1 MNLGACIL
9 FVFGHA
15 VSSEFKANAQRELLW
30 WYYKTHYPW
39 HFLAHYP
46 GAAGILE
53 GLTPC
58 LKSGA
63 CHLISDFGF

>member
-1 MNLGACIL
+1 M
-9 FVFGHA
+9 
-15 VSSEFKANAQRELLW
+15 W